1 MMCRPDQRPF
11 SDIWLFLSSV
21 HLLTATMINARVD
34 TRQLFAF
41 LTVSSLSCTHKST
54 PTHKLAN
61 VDFVRNKSKWQKV
74 EKSPSANNLK
84 KNYRTFCGGSEGGS
98 GRRSPPAFNVCIQWS
113 ARLNIAFCYFLGF
126 ATGTL
131 VLIFVFWLISTVRD
145 CVINKRR
152 SWTRGSHCDIV
163 GWCVYCEVC
172 AIPNLRTLYMPNI
185 YKSFIHQKLV
195 APKNTKKT

>member
-54 PTHKLAN
+54 PTHKLTN

-84 KNYRTFCGGSEGGS
+84 KITELFVTDQKGDQVGD
-98 GRRSPPAFNVCIQWS
+98 
-113 ARLNIAFCYFLGF
+113 RLPHL
-126 ATGTL
+126 T
-131 VLIFVFWLISTVRD
+131 FVFNDRPGWTSRFVTFLDSPLVRW
-145 CVINKRR
+145 
-152 SWTRGSHCDIV
+152 SLS
-163 GWCVYCEVC
+163 
-172 AIPNLRTLYMPNI
+172 LYFDWFPP
-185 YKSFIHQKLV
+185 SV
-195 APKNTKKT
+195 TAW